1 MKHILFCTK
10 GKVLNTRQSSRSQ
23 ASVNCEI
30 FLFAHLRNINV
41 WASSE
46 NLCNSAFAHNVEH
59 QIWPW
64 CTIGKGNLKSYN
76 TANKSQKKSIITLTF
91 PYLCWFFSSTSR
103 FSTAFLADLIC
114 FHVGTQ
120 DSILCEYC
128 RSYFSVI
135 VSRCFFPGCSRFQW
149 RQPWPTFRF
158 IPSYDK
164 ADFAPLLPDNSAK
177 VPQNM
182 I

>member
-1 MKHILFCTK
+1 M
-10 GKVLNTRQSSRSQ
+10 V
-23 ASVNCEI
+23 
-30 FLFAHLRNINV
+30 
-41 WASSE
+41 
-46 NLCNSAFAHNVEH
+46 
-59 QIWPW
+59 
-64 CTIGKGNLKSYN
+64 
-76 TANKSQKKSIITLTF
+76 
-91 PYLCWFFSSTSR
+91 
-103 FSTAFLADLIC
+103 C
-114 FHVGTQ
+114 FQVGTQ
-120 DSILCEYC
+120 DSILCEHC

-182 I
+182 IYSPLIKWMQSQNSIISVYRRQWIFIMKRNIMLHFFNIIHKSFWFYQADWSANNFKILLQLASGNHYGNTLRETGGHYYRNTSGWS

>member
-1 MKHILFCTK
+1 MT
-10 GKVLNTRQSSRSQ
+10 
-23 ASVNCEI
+23 
-30 FLFAHLRNINV
+30 
-41 WASSE
+41 
-46 NLCNSAFAHNVEH
+46 
-59 QIWPW
+59 
-64 CTIGKGNLKSYN
+64 
-76 TANKSQKKSIITLTF
+76 
-91 PYLCWFFSSTSR
+91 
-103 FSTAFLADLIC
+103 C

-182 I
+182 IYSPLIKWMQSQNSIISVYRRQWIFIMKRNIILHFFMGRKGIPYHFCLANFCLLPKHVIIIHKSFGFYQTDWSAERNCCN